1 MGRTAEK
8 VTNLVEE
15 EPGMDDAIESVL
27 ERARDNGG
35 AVEWSDVRDDI
46 TSGQWGRL
54 IERGILVDDD
64 DGFRLAD
71 ADDVEDALSDDD
83 VDAADEDD
91 DGGWRTIDK
100 LAAVSAVGMILG
112 YNFNPIRDTI
122 GTTLDLVLGPV
133 TSALPFYG
141 VVLVAAVLT
150 GVASVLVQ
158 GQMMDYSGMDGH
170 KEKMEELKERRK
182 TAQEEDDQEALEQI
196 NQEQQELVMEQFGNF
211 ASNFRPMVWTMAV
224 SIPIFLWMYW
234 QLGTDPAVANQTMVM
249 PMLGEMGWRES
260 ALAVVPFPAWIVWY
274 FLCSMS
280 LSQLLRKALNIQ
292 TTPG

>member
-8 VTNLVEE
+8 VTDLVEE
-15 EPGMDDAIESVL
+15 EPGMEDAIGSVL
-27 ERARDNGG
+27 DRARENGG
-35 AVEWSDVRDDI
+35 EVEWSDVSDDL

-54 IERGILVDDD
+54 IERGVLVDDD

-71 ADDVEDALSDDD
+71 ADEVEEALSAD
-83 VDAADEDD
+83 VDAAEEDD

-112 YNFNPIRDTI
+112 YNFNPIRNVI
-122 GTTLDLVLGPV
+122 GGTLDVVLGPV
-133 TSALPFYG
+133 TEPLPFFG

-158 GQMMDYSGMDGH
+158 SQMMDYSGMDGH

-182 TAQEEDDQEALEQI
+182 KAKEEGDDEELERI

-211 ASNFRPMVWTMAV
+211 ASNFRPMVWTMAI

-234 QLGTDPAVANQTMVM
+234 QLGTGQASGQTMVM
-249 PMLGEMGWRES
+249 PMLGEIGWRES
-260 ALAVVPFPAWIVWY
+260 AIAVVPFPAWIVWY

-280 LSQLLRKALNIQ
+280 LSQLIRKALNIQ

>member
-1 MGRTAEK
+1 MA
-8 VTNLVEE
+8 
-15 EPGMDDAIESVL
+15 DAISSVL
-27 ERARDNGG
+27 ERARENGG
-35 AVEWSDVRDDI
+35 AVEWNDVRDDI

-54 IERGILVDDD
+54 IEREILVDDE

-71 ADDVEDALSDDD
+71 EDEVETALSDDD
-83 VDAADEDD
+83 VEEATEDD

-100 LAAVSAVGMILG
+100 LAAVGAVGMILG

-122 GTTLDLVLGPV
+122 GGAIDLFLGPV
-133 TSALPFYG
+133 TASLPFYG
-141 VVLVAAVLT
+141 VVLVAAILT

-158 GQMMDYSGMDGH
+158 GQMMDYSGMGGH
-170 KEKMEELKERRK
+170 QEKMEKLKERRK
-182 TAQEEDDQEALEQI
+182 KAKEEGDDEELERI

-234 QLGTDPAVANQTMVM
+234 QLGTDPAVAEQTMVM
-249 PMLGEMGWRES
+249 PMLGEVGWRES
-260 ALAVVPFPAWIVWY
+260 VVGLIPFPAWIIWY